1 MPRRGAGRYFFALN
15 RRSPSPADG
24 PRARSRRARAR
35 AETARTTPEGPGAC
49 DRPRLSAFAAPSLGF
64 LERAF
69 SVAPHDTPPF
79 ARPPPPPST
88 SVLIRVP
95 SSTAPAPPPTAEMK
109 KWKAV
114 TMLAVPACGGLGVYL
129 FAGMGH
135 HEHHEQP
142 VRAPTPT
149 DPPIPPLRS
158 SRRTLRPRTRAED
171 ERSLTRPRF
180 APPPLLHSSGV
191 LVHAQATQAASP
203 GAATAPC
210 SSTASARRTERAAV
224 ATRRLLLLTSSAFA
238 GAASFRHARAPFRG
252 PFDYTCPTRS
262 RALALR

>member
-15 RRSPSPADG
+15 RRSPLSPAERGAPARALGDARALK
-24 PRARSRRARAR
+24 PRERRPRDPARAIAFVSRRSRRPAS
-35 AETARTTPEGPGAC
+35 G
-49 DRPRLSAFAAPSLGF
+49 SSNAPSP
-64 LERAF
+64 
-69 SVAPHDTPPF
+69 SPPTPPPPF

-142 VRAPTPT
+142 VRAPT
-149 DPPIPPLRS
+149 DGPPLIPPLRS
-158 SRRTLRPRTRAED
+158 SRRARLRQHPGRGRKISDSSTLR
-171 ERSLTRPRF
+171 
-180 APPPLLHSSGV
+180 PPPLLHSSGV
-191 LVHAQATQAASP
+191 LVHAQATQAASLGRRLRPVRVRQVP
-203 GAATAPC
+203 GEL
-210 SSTASARRTERAAV
+210 SARRL
-224 ATRRLLLLTSSAFA
+224 RRGGF
-238 GAASFRHARAPFRG
+238 F
-252 PFDYTCPTRS
+252 C
-262 RALALR
+262 